1 MENGELGSKR
11 ERNWGAKGKDEE
23 RRMKRRGKEKGVDE
37 ERVRPSGKCASVYV
51 CIGGEG
57 EMEGVR
63 GEGEEGRSRGE
74 RSGEGGGR
82 GKEAASGRVEEGAEC
97 SGKGIGAAAAR
108 APTTTRSRDCIS
120 RNDFSPVFGIF
131 PSRFLVARGDLRGH
145 VFNPAKSE
153 L

>member
-23 RRMKRRGKEKGVDE
+23 RRMKRRGKEEGVDE

-63 GEGEEGRSRGE
+63 GEGEDGRSRGE
-74 RSGEGGGR
+74 RSSVGSGGG
-82 GKEAASGRVEEGAEC
+82 GSRVQRKRNWGGGPPRPHHHPLPRLYFAE
-97 SGKGIGAAAAR
+97 
-108 APTTTRSRDCIS
+108 
-120 RNDFSPVFGIF
+120 
-131 PSRFLVARGDLRGH
+131 
-145 VFNPAKSE
+145 
-153 L
+153 